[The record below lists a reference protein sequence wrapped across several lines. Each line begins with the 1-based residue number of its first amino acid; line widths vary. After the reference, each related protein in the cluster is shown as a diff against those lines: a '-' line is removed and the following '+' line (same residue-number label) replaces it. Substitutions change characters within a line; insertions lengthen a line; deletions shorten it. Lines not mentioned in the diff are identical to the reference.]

1 MKFTKEEDV
10 AIINSYIQSGFTLTQ
25 KVCENLVQ
33 QFPERNVKS
42 IRNRFYRTLAQYYK
56 NFLNKDYHIRI
67 ALIANLTNG
76 ILKDHASEADTLAVI
91 ANKFHIPKKKFAKL
105 YYNGTEVWSKTSL
118 GIHYDEVPNT
128 NLDMVNLYLKQED
141 STLHLFDDLIETIEN
156 NECISKQETKLTLW
170 QKIKKFFRCKK

>member
-1 MKFTKEEDV
+1 M
-10 AIINSYIQSGFTLTQ
+10 
-25 KVCENLVQ
+25 
-33 QFPERNVKS
+33 
-42 IRNRFYRTLAQYYK
+42 
-56 NFLNKDYHIRI
+56 
-67 ALIANLTNG
+67 
-76 ILKDHASEADTLAVI
+76 
-91 ANKFHIPKKKFAKL
+91 
-105 YYNGTEVWSKTSL
+105 